1 MRYFT
6 NRSSLARMDFNTKLI
21 ITYFLLFMLAASAFS
36 IFMSWERTRLTPSGA
51 AAYYRGDEARMM
63 FPKDRLELIETT
75 HFHLFITPVIVLT
88 VGHLFLMSA
97 WSRRWKAIVITS
109 AFGYAALDTAKPWLV
124 RYVAPEFGVLA
135 PINSALFGATMLL
148 CILVP
153 LYEIWFLKVDI
164 TTRPH

>member
-21 ITYFLLFMLAASAFS
+21 ITYFLVFMLAASAFS
-36 IFMSWERTRLTPSGA
+36 IFMSWERTRITPAGA

-63 FPKDRLELIETT
+63 FPKERLELIETT

-97 WSRRWKAIVITS
+97 WSRRWKAVVVTS

-135 PINSALFGATMLL
+135 PVNSALFGATMLL

>member
-21 ITYFLLFMLAASAFS
+21 ITYFLVFMLAASAFS

-97 WSRRWKAIVITS
+97 WSRRWKAVVVTS

-124 RYVAPEFGVLA
+124 RYVAPELGVLA

-153 LYEIWFLKVDI
+153 LYEIWFLKVDV

>member
-6 NRSSLARMDFNTKLI
+6 NHSMLARMDLNTKLI
-21 ITYFLLFMLAASAFS
+21 ITYFLVFMLAASAFS
-36 IFMSWERTRLTPSGA
+36 IYMSWERTRLSTDGA

-63 FPKDRLELIETT
+63 FAKEHLELIETT

-97 WSRRWKAIVITS
+97 WSRRWKGVVVTS
-109 AFGYAALDTAKPWLV
+109 AFAYAALDVAKPWLV
-124 RYVAPEFGVLA
+124 RYVAADFGLLA
-135 PINSALFGATMLL
+135 PVNSALFGATMLL

-153 LYEIWFLKVDI
+153 LYEIWFLKVDV

>member
-6 NRSSLARMDFNTKLI
+6 NRSTLARMDFNTKLI
-21 ITYFLLFMLAASAFS
+21 VTYFLVFMLAASDFS
-36 IFMSWERTRLTPSGA
+36 IFMSWERTRITTAGA
-51 AAYYRGDEARMM
+51 AAYYRGDESRMM
-63 FPKDRLELIETT
+63 FPKDLLELIETT

-97 WSRRWKAIVITS
+97 WSRRWKSVVVTS
-109 AFGYAALDTAKPWLV
+109 AFGYAALDIAKPWLV
-124 RYVAPEFGVLA
+124 RYVAAEFGVLA

-153 LYEIWFLKVDI
+153 LYEIWFLKVDV

>member
-1 MRYFT
+1 
-6 NRSSLARMDFNTKLI
+6 
-21 ITYFLLFMLAASAFS
+21 
-36 IFMSWERTRLTPSGA
+36 
-51 AAYYRGDEARMM
+51 
-63 FPKDRLELIETT
+63 
-75 HFHLFITPVIVLT
+75 
-88 VGHLFLMSA
+88 MSA
-97 WSRRWKAIVITS
+97 WSRRWKAVVVTS

-135 PINSALFGATMLL
+135 PVNSALFGATMLL